1 MKYCS
6 SRQSAVQ
13 GETGP
18 PRRRRA
24 LSVTSAVALS
34 TFTLAAYGG
43 ISTAQN
49 LPAASSGLTGSLTIS
64 EQAFTAPIIAPVIS
78 AFQKLNPN
86 LHVTAS
92 VQGTTTTT
100 YTTVLLTEKLAG
112 DLPGHRQPG
121 RCRGPRVRL
130 RRDRPGPQPILG
142 QVRTV
147 PAGLLAPEHPRFLY
161 PKPGIQEG
169 PCLRAPQRGRRY
181 RDRVQRQ
188 HVQKGRCATAH

>member
-1 MKYCS
+1 MRYCS
-6 SRQSAVQ
+6 SRQPPVQ

-18 PRRRRA
+18 SRRHRA

-34 TFTLAAYGG
+34 TFTLATYGG

-49 LPAASSGLTGSLTIS
+49 LPASSGLTGSLTIS

-78 AFQKLNPN
+78 AFQKQNPN

-112 DLPGHRQPG
+112 DLQDI
-121 RCRGPRVRL
+121 VN
-130 RRDRPGPQPILG
+130 
-142 QVRTV
+142 
-147 PAGLLAPEHPRFLY
+147 PADV
-161 PKPGIQEG
+161 EG
-169 PCLRAPQRGRRY
+169 PSSLTTGSARTSAHTWPRANRTRRATGSRTSSLLISQT
-181 RDRVQRQ
+181 RDPRRAMSS
-188 HVQKGRCATAH
+188 GSPTRPTPS